1 MNYRRIL
8 LNMSNNNVL
17 NIGSFLYCFEHH
29 FVMRNLLYKD

>member
-17 NIGSFLYCFEHH
+17 ILAHFYTVFEHH
-29 FVMRNLLYKD
+29 FVMRNPPL

>member
-17 NIGSFLYCFEHH
+17 ILAH
-29 FVMRNLLYKD
+29 FYTVLSIIVMRNPPL